1 MAREKY
7 QIIHLAFTTSWRFA
21 MDTTGMVPDS
31 QRSPVDPTL
40 FADLPALPGI
50 YRFFG
55 EQDEL
60 LYVGKSIN
68 LRQRAKSHFSA
79 RHRDKK
85 EGRLCYLTRRIEHQV
100 TAGELGALLLENR
113 EIKQRQ
119 PIFNR
124 RQRRYRQLHTWRL
137 ETDARGFLVPVLYR
151 PLANNDGWHQDS
163 YGLFRSPRQAKAML
177 DSKVRDAGLC
187 PRICGLEGSGKGA
200 CFAHQLGRCRGACCG
215 KETVESH
222 DQRLRATLED
232 QHIQAWPYTGV
243 LVIREE
249 NGQQT
254 DYHLIDQ
261 WCHLTTVQ
269 REPETAAVMPDTD
282 ASFDL
287 DSYRMLI
294 RFLNQ
299 GIEHFVLAP
308 DN

>member
-1 MAREKY
+1 
-7 QIIHLAFTTSWRFA
+7 
-21 MDTTGMVPDS
+21 MDTTGMYPDS
-31 QRSPVDPTL
+31 DASPVDSGL
-40 FADLPALPGI
+40 FADLPTLPGI

-68 LRQRAKSHFSA
+68 LRQRVKSHFSA

-137 ETDARGFLVPVLYR
+137 EIDARGFLVPVLYR
-151 PLANNDGWHQDS
+151 PLVDDDGWQQDS
-163 YGLFRSPRQAKAML
+163 FGLFRSPRQAKTML
-177 DSKVRDAGLC
+177 DSKVRDAALC
-187 PRICGLEGSGKGA
+187 PRICGMETGRHGA
-200 CFAHQLGRCRGACCG
+200 CCAHQLGRCQGACCG
-215 KETVESH
+215 KETRNSH
-222 DQRLRATLED
+222 NQRLRKTLED
-232 QHIQAWPYTGV
+232 QHIHAWPYSGM

-249 NGQQT
+249 SPRQT

-261 WCHLTTVQ
+261 WCHLTTLQ
-269 REPETAAVMPDTD
+269 RQPESAVITPDAD

-294 RFLNQ
+294 RFLDQ
-299 GIEHFVLAP
+299 GVEHFVLP
-308 DN
+308 PET

>member
-1 MAREKY
+1 M
-7 QIIHLAFTTSWRFA
+7 LP
-21 MDTTGMVPDS
+21 DTDS
-31 QRSPVDPTL
+31 SPLDPTL
-40 FADLPALPGI
+40 FTDLPCLPGV

-68 LRQRAKSHFSA
+68 LRQRVKSHFAA

-85 EGRLCYLTRRIEHQV
+85 EARLCHLTRRIEHQV

-137 ETDARGFLVPVLYR
+137 QTNRQGFLVPVLYR
-151 PLANNDGWHQDS
+151 PLVDNHGWQQDS
-163 YGLFRSPRQAKAML
+163 YGLFRSPRQAKGML
-177 DSKVRDAGLC
+177 DGKVREAGLC
-187 PRICGLEGSGKGA
+187 PRICGLEGNGKGA
-200 CFAHQLGRCRGACCG
+200 CFAHQLGRCQGACCG

-222 DQRLRATLED
+222 NQRLQTTLED
-232 QHIQAWPYTGV
+232 QHIQAWPYPGV
-243 LVIREE
+243 LVIREQ
-249 NGQQT
+249 NPQQT
-254 DYHLIDQ
+254 DYHLVDQ
-261 WCHLTTVQ
+261 WCHLTTLQ
-269 REPETAAVMPDTD
+269 HKPEPMTITPDAD

-294 RFLNQ
+294 RFLGQ
-299 GIEHFVLAP
+299 GVEHYVLS
-308 DN
+308 

>member
-7 QIIHLAFTTSWRFA
+7 QIIHPAFTTSWRFP
-21 MDTTGMVPDS
+21 MDTTGMHSHPDVDS
-31 QRSPVDPTL
+31 VDPAL
-40 FADLPALPGI
+40 FANLPALPGI

-55 EQDEL
+55 EQEEL

-68 LRQRAKSHFSA
+68 LRQRVKSHFSA

-113 EIKQRQ
+113 EIKHRQ

-137 ETDARGFLVPVLYR
+137 EIDARGFLVPVLYR
-151 PLANNDGWHQDS
+151 PLVDDDGWQQDS
-163 YGLFRSPRQAKAML
+163 FGLFRSPRQAKTML
-177 DSKVRDAGLC
+177 NSKVRDAALC
-187 PRICGLEGSGKGA
+187 PRICGMETGRHGA
-200 CFAHQLGRCRGACCG
+200 CFAHQLGRCQGACCG
-215 KETVESH
+215 KETRNSH
-222 DQRLRATLED
+222 NQRLRKTLED
-232 QHIQAWPYTGV
+232 QHIHAWPYSGM

-249 NGQQT
+249 SPRQT

-261 WCHLTTVQ
+261 WCHLNTLQ
-269 REPETAAVMPDTD
+269 RQPESAVITPDAD

-294 RFLNQ
+294 RFLDQ
-299 GIEHFVLAP
+299 GVEHFVLP
-308 DN
+308 PET

>member
-31 QRSPVDPTL
+31 QRSPVDPAL

-55 EQDEL
+55 EQEEL

-68 LRQRAKSHFSA
+68 LRQRVKSHFSA

-137 ETDARGFLVPVLYR
+137 ETDARGFLVPELYR

-249 NGQQT
+249 NGQQA

-294 RFLNQ
+294 RFLDQ

>member
-1 MAREKY
+1 MRA
-7 QIIHLAFTTSWRFA
+7 H
-21 MDTTGMVPDS
+21 PDS
-31 QRSPVDPTL
+31 FAVDPAL

-68 LRQRAKSHFSA
+68 LRQRVKSHFSA

-85 EGRLCYLTRRIEHQV
+85 EGRLCHLTRRIEHQV

-137 ETDARGFLVPVLYR
+137 ETDIHGFLVPVLYR
-151 PLANNDGWHQDS
+151 PLVDDDGWQQDS
-163 YGLFRSPRQAKAML
+163 YGLFRSPRQAKNLL

-187 PRICGLEGSGKGA
+187 PRICGLEAGRQGA
-200 CFAHQLGRCRGACCG
+200 CFAYQLGRCKGACCG
-215 KETVESH
+215 RKTRDSH
-222 DQRLRATLED
+222 NQRLQETLED
-232 QHIQAWPYTGV
+232 QHIHAWPYSGM

-249 NGQQT
+249 SRQQT

-261 WCHLTTVQ
+261 WCHLTTLQ
-269 REPETAAVMPDTD
+269 RQPESAAITPDAN

-294 RFLNQ
+294 RFLDQ
-299 GIEHFVLAP
+299 GVAHFVLT
-308 DN
+308 

>member
-1 MAREKY
+1 MAREKD
-7 QIIHLAFTTSWRFA
+7 QITHPVFTTSWRFF
-21 MDTTGMVPDS
+21 MDTIGMHSHPDP
-31 QRSPVDPTL
+31 RPVDPSL

-68 LRQRAKSHFSA
+68 LRQRVKSHFSA
-79 RHRDKK
+79 RHRDRK
-85 EGRLCYLTRRIEHQV
+85 EGRLCHLTHRIEHQI

-137 ETDARGFLVPVLYR
+137 QTDSRGFLVPVLYR
-151 PLANNDGWHQDS
+151 PLVKDQGWQHDS
-163 YGLFRSPRQAKAML
+163 YGLFRSPRQARNLL

-187 PRICGLEGSGKGA
+187 PRICELESPGPGA

-215 KETVESH
+215 QESQADH
-222 DQRLRATLED
+222 NRRLRTTLED
-232 QHIQAWPYTGV
+232 QHIHAWPYPGV
-243 LVIREE
+243 LVIRECGE
-249 NGQQT
+249 HHT

-261 WCHLTTVQ
+261 WCHLTTRQ
-269 REPETAAVMPDTD
+269 TPPTPLTIKPDSL

-294 RFLNQ
+294 RFLDQ
-299 GIEHFVLAP
+299 GIDHYVLST
-308 DN
+308 